1 MTNQKTTTNAI
12 DINLGALIRRLH
24 VCFALLCKY
33 RDARLKKDAVKFDLR
48 AIESLPGQ
56 ISWRLRENIGPMNT
70 ATRTAKPALDG
81 LHLSSVG

>member
-1 MTNQKTTTNAI
+1 MNRI
-12 DINLGALIRRLH
+12 LI
-24 VCFALLCKY
+24 LLASLLMV
-33 RDARLKKDAVKFDLR
+33 RPLSADDNSVQDAVKFDLR

-81 LHLSSVG
+81 LHLSSAG